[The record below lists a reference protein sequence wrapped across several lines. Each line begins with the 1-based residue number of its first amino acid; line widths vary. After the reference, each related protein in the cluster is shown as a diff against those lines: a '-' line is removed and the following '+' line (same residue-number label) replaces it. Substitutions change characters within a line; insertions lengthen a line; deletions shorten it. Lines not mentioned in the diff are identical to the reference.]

1 MHNKFLFKKPIKLP
15 NKPRPPI
22 LFSLILKKFINHVMK
37 DGKKTKAEEIL
48 RRILLKIS
56 LKGYSPQKIF
66 VLAINNV
73 KPLIEIRNVRVRG
86 KSFQVPFPLQIS
98 RQLGLAIKTIL
109 KNSTGKKKIED
120 ALVDEL
126 IDSSL
131 NKSLSVKATLSTH
144 KLASRNRLFVHY
156 RWF

>member
-1 MHNKFLFKKPIKLP
+1 MP
-15 NKPRPPI
+15 NKNFLQKSPKVDNKVRPNI
-22 LFSLILKKFINHVMK
+22 LFSLILKKFINHLMK
-37 DGKKTKAEEIL
+37 DGKKAKAEEIL

-56 LKGYSPQKIF
+56 LKGYSPQNIF

-109 KNSTGKKKIED
+109 KNSLGKKKIENS
-120 ALVDEL
+120 LVEEL

-131 NKSLSVKATLSTH
+131 NKSLSVKTTINTH